1 MLGAP
6 RSKEFDDVY
15 FSRNDGLAETKH
27 VFLASNGLPEGWS
40 GRERF
45 VIAETGFGTGLNFLA
60 VWKLFRETA
69 KGERLDYISVE
80 KFPLSKREIFEALR
94 QVLSLG
100 GVDLGEGGLES
111 FMAKALNASHESYA
125 PHPNPLPT
133 GEREFGWYLFRMLDS
148 YPPRVPGFHRIM
160 IDENVTLTLIFDD
173 VNMAMPKIEA
183 QVDRWF
189 LDGFKPA
196 VNPDMW
202 SSVLFENMAR
212 LSKPGARFAT
222 FTAAGFVKR
231 GLRGTGFTVEKIKG
245 YGTKR
250 DMLVG
255 VFE

>member
-100 GVDLGEGGLES
+100 GEDLGEGGLES

-125 PHPNPLPT
+125 SPQPSPHG
-133 GEREFGWYLFRMLDS
+133 GEGVWMVFIS
-148 YPPRVPGFHRIM
+148 
-160 IDENVTLTLIFDD
+160 D
-173 VNMAMPKIEA
+173 V
-183 QVDRWF
+183 RF
-189 LDGFKPA
+189 L
-196 VNPDMW
+196 
-202 SSVLFENMAR
+202 SSAR
-212 LSKPGARFAT
+212 S
-222 FTAAGFVKR
+222 
-231 GLRGTGFTVEKIKG
+231 
-245 YGTKR
+245 
-250 DMLVG
+250 G
-255 VFE
+255 VSSDYD